1 MRTNGTEPRRKA
13 EFGFLLIEVLI
24 SVLIMS
30 IALAALL
37 DSIRTSID
45 ANAIAQEMTRAIT
58 LTQQKMWEMETT
70 FLWKTEEAEYQDEGQ
85 FKKNPTF
92 HFKVDVEPDL
102 DRSEIVLIVTVS
114 WLHKRIP
121 KSYNLVSVVPLERNR
136 ADFKSGK

>member
-1 MRTNGTEPRRKA
+1 MRANKAGPRRKA
-13 EFGFLLIEVLI
+13 KSGFLLIEVLV

-45 ANAIAQEMTRAIT
+45 ANAIAQEMTRAIM

-70 FLWKTEEAEYQDEGQ
+70 FLWKTEEAAYQDEGQ
-85 FKKNPTF
+85 FKENPTY
-92 HFKVDVEPDL
+92 HFKVDVEPNV